1 MSWLVKVQADDFYN
15 AYLVLHKSGV
25 VMSCPVVVN
34 LAFATELYIK
44 DLHFV
49 LTGKTLRGHNIL
61 ELFRRLPEEAQQEI
75 RSHSSIQKI
84 IAFHSMEI
92 FPLYIP
98 QDKNRQPIT
107 DILEQKIY
115 KISDAF
121 QKWRYSYE
129 YGTLNYEEEYGFG
142 FN

>member
-61 ELFRRLPEEAQQEI
+61 ELFRDCQRKPSKKLGAILPYKKSLLFTLWKYS
-75 RSHSSIQKI
+75 RSIFLKI
-84 IAFHSMEI
+84 
-92 FPLYIP
+92 
-98 QDKNRQPIT
+98 
-107 DILEQKIY
+107 KIGSLLLTY
-115 KISDAF
+115 
-121 QKWRYSYE
+121 
-129 YGTLNYEEEYGFG
+129 
-142 FN
+142 